1 MSGEC
6 SSCDTGSCYSSGL
19 PSTISPTGP
28 VSGPGI
34 DYSSPTAAIYTDI
47 CDSGGLEAAMDMY
60 GLKDIA
66 EQIYLEHCSDPER
79 ISELLKDAS
88 VNGVGNLPYGM
99 AGVTKS
105 AVQYDP
111 TGKVIDSHSD
121 ILYDN
126 THLPE
131 DQLYT
136 LLHEYR
142 HVEQIGYSANM
153 PRSFSEGDAELNA
166 QDIMDSYLENL
177 DELYD
182 GTLCTSYT
190 SDPTYNECK
199 AHVTEIYKAIGGGN
213 ATEGMD
219 LFYEA
224 LDLYEGDF
232 YKALDSFERELA
244 GNGLVLENV
253 YGALD
258 MLDIEL
264 EAKMPGKGTVPKTP
278 YDDII
283 YSGPICPAGLDIP
296 YADIFGTA
304 GNAGYPVAGMPNPGC
319 PVMPGMPDPVYSN
332 YSNATGIFDLL
343 RKPEEVYE
351 RYLKIISS

>member
-19 PSTISPTGP
+19 PSTISPAGP

-34 DYSSPTAAIYTDI
+34 DYSSPTGAIYTDI

-79 ISELLKDAS
+79 VSELLKDAS
-88 VNGVGNLPYGM
+88 VNGVGNLPHGI
-99 AGVTKS
+99 AGVTNS

-142 HVEQIGYSANM
+142 HVEQIEYSANM

-177 DELYD
+177 DKLYD

-199 AHVTEIYKAIGGGN
+199 AFVADIYEAIGGGN

-219 LFYEA
+219 LFYNA

-232 YKALDSFERELA
+232 YKALDSFEQELA
-244 GNGLVLENV
+244 GNGLDLDGI
-253 YGALD
+253 YSALD
-258 MLDIEL
+258 MLNTEL
-264 EAKMPGKGTVPKTP
+264 EAKMPGKGTVPETP
-278 YDDII
+278 YTDII
-283 YSGPICPAGLDIP
+283 SSGPINPAGLDIP

-304 GNAGYPVAGMPNPGC
+304 DGAGC
-319 PVMPGMPDPVYSN
+319 PVSGMPSPGYPIMPGVPDPVYGS
-332 YSNATGIFDLL
+332 YSIQTGIFDLL

-351 RYLKIISS
+351 QYLKIISS